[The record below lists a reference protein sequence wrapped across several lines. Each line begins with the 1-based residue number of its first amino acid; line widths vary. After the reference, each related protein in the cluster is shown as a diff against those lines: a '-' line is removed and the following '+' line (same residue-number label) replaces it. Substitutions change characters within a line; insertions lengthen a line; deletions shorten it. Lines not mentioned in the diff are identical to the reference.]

1 MKRLRILGIIACVGL
16 LFAPAAVIG
25 DPAGPPGGLDVNV
38 VNPLPLPV
46 GGDVNVANTP
56 DVNVV
61 NQPTVKSTQ
70 EGTWD
75 VNCSGEMIING
86 DESSP
91 IPVQSPY
98 ARKKYAIN
106 MSIPFPVD
114 ETERESEIS
123 GTLWANY
130 PDYYYVI
137 EYVSAR
143 SELDA
148 SSGALR
154 YVLIDAGDRAY
165 FAPQEVA
172 PSPDG
177 DRTFIISQQTALIVR
192 PGTTIDLKIY
202 RTEPGGIDYVWVT
215 LTGYL
220 VPEDSPTLSR

>member
-1 MKRLRILGIIACVGL
+1 MKRLTILGIIACLGL
-16 LFAPAAVIG
+16 LVSSATVISG
-25 DPAGPPGGLDVNV
+25 PAGPPGGLDVNV

-61 NQPTVKSTQ
+61 NQPTVKSKQ

-91 IPVQSPY
+91 ISVQSPY

-106 MSIPFPVD
+106 ISIPFPD
-114 ETERESEIS
+114 GETERESGIS

-143 SELDA
+143 FESDA
-148 SSGALR
+148 SGGALR
-154 YVLIDAGDRAY
+154 YVLVDATDRAY

-177 DRTFIISQQTALIVR
+177 YRTFIISQQTALIVR

-202 RTEPGGIDYVWVT
+202 RTEPGGIEYVWVT

-220 VPEDSPTLSR
+220 VPEDSPTLGR